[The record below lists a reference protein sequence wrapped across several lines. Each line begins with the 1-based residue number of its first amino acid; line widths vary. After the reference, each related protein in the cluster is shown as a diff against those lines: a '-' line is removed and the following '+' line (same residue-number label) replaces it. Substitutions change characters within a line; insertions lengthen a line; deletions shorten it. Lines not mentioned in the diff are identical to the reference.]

1 MTKMA
6 QSYQQIS
13 SRLAGHIKLVMAD
26 VDGTLTF
33 GDGSLHPAA
42 AEAVRQL
49 EQQGIMVGLVSGRT
63 LLGLELLSRDLG
75 IAGPIIAENG
85 GVAKL
90 KVDGEPVDLGY
101 SRQPAIIALSKLK
114 MLFPDAIKERED
126 NKDRLVDIVF
136 WSRGVGTNEL
146 MKHLDDIELYDSGY
160 ILHLVQKGV
169 SKGKTLMHL
178 LSEIGDG
185 NLDPTET
192 MVVGD
197 SATDLS
203 LFEMFPHS
211 VLVSNPR
218 VTVEQRQELQRVTR
232 YVSHQPFGEGFAEV
246 ALYLLALR
254 SSNISP

>member
-1 MTKMA
+1 MA

-13 SRLAGHIKLVMAD
+13 SRLAGQIKLVMAD

-33 GDGSLHPAA
+33 EDGSLHPAA
-42 AEAVRQL
+42 VEAVSQL

-63 LLGLELLSRDLG
+63 LSGLELLSRELRTT
-75 IAGPIIAENG
+75 GPIIAENG

-90 KVDGEPVDLGY
+90 KVDSEPVDLGY
-101 SRQPAIIALSKLK
+101 SRQPAIRALSKLK
-114 MLFPDAIKERED
+114 ILFPNAIKERED
-126 NKDRLVDIVF
+126 NRDRLVDIVF
-136 WSRGVGTNEL
+136 WARGLETNEL

-160 ILHLVQKGV
+160 IMHLVQKGV

-185 NLDPTET
+185 NIYPEET

-197 SATDLS
+197 STTDLS
-203 LFEMFPHS
+203 LFEMYPHS
-211 VLVSNPR
+211 VLVSNSR
-218 VTVEQRQELQRVTR
+218 VAVEQRQELQRVAR

-254 SSNISP
+254 SSNVSP